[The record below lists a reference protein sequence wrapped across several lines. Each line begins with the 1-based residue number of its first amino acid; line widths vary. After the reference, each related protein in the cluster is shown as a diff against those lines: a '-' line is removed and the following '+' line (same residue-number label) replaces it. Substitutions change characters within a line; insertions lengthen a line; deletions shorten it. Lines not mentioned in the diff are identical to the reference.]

1 MKYKT
6 STLDIDWQREGSKF
20 IKGRYIWT
28 CASLPDDGRG
38 AGVQHRWDRKPQG
51 QALLYSSLPFPFLDE
66 VLPFLL
72 GSAGELLGP
81 FG

>member
-1 MKYKT
+1 MIGKERDQN
-6 STLDIDWQREGSKF
+6 SS
-20 IKGRYIWT
+20 
-28 CASLPDDGRG
+28 RG
-38 AGVQHRWDRKPQG
+38 AISGPAPAFRMTGEVRVYSTSGIVSRRDR
-51 QALLYSSLPFPFLDE
+51 LYSSLPFPFLDE